1 MATGIARK
9 RAEAA
14 CVMRT
19 EKSSI
24 VESRTRYG
32 RDAWRRAV
40 AHGEPPPV

>member
-1 MATGIARK
+1 MATVIARE
-9 RAEAA
+9 RAKAA
-14 CVMRT
+14 CVVRM

-24 VESRTRYG
+24 VESGTRYR